1 VGLTRP
7 RNYPNPPGPPGER
20 IAMCDLCS
28 MNYYR
33 STMVRLPGGALACT
47 DGNCHTGMDAVTS
60 ERENAMA
67 ASQGYPAPPSGAD
80 W

>member
-1 VGLTRP
+1 MSLTRP

-20 IAMCDLCS
+20 IAMCAYCS

-33 STMVRLPGGALACT
+33 STMIRDAANQLACT
-47 DGNCHTGMDAVTS
+47 DGNCHTGATALEL
-60 ERENAMA
+60 ERENAAGA
-67 ASQGYPAPPSGAD
+67 AVVVTHPRPGGD